1 MDKQIIEIQKV
12 HKPIGYSHAI
22 RTGELIFVAGQ
33 VALDS
38 EGNLVGLGDIV
49 AQTEQVYHNLE
60 LILENAGSS
69 LRDLVKLTVFLTRV
83 EDLQPYRD
91 LRDRLRPEPPP
102 TSTLLVVTALARPEF
117 PIEVEAVAMASKTD
131 PAKREN
137 LAR

>member
-1 MDKQIIEIQKV
+1 MDKQIIEIQNV
-12 HKPIGYSHAI
+12 HKPVGYSHAI

-83 EDLQPYRD
+83 EDLQSYRE

-117 PIEVEAVAMASKTD
+117 LIEVEAVAMASKTD
-131 PAKREN
+131 PAKCEN